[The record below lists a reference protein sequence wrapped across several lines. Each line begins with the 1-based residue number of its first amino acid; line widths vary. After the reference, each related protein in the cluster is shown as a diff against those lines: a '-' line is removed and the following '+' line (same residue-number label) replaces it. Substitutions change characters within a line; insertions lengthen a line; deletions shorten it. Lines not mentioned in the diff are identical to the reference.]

1 MISPGASMGH
11 RLALDSPELFV
22 PPGMAPS
29 FHYPPTDCATWP
41 AGTFPG
47 LWGGAISQTFGQA
60 HALWDKKPAI
70 EMSLLLPGLAP
81 WRGDMTPFACVTQP
95 LCCWCVAIFNAH
107 FLTWVCSLAAM
118 LRWYA
123 VTKVSS
129 ATSVA

>member
-1 MISPGASMGH
+1 MRVEFHLIAGWGLPHSKQTLNAGPPFSMG
-11 RLALDSPELFV
+11 
-22 PPGMAPS
+22 G
-29 FHYPPTDCATWP
+29 P

-95 LCCWCVAIFNAH
+95 LCCWCVAVFNPYFH